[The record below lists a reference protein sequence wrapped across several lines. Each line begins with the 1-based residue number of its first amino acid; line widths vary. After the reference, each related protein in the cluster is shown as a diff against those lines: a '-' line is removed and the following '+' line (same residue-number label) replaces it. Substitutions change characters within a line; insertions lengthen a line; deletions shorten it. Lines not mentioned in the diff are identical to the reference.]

1 MMLGWM
7 IAFLAVG
14 FLIGIVVMSSCIN
27 DYIKNGVI
35 ERRGRIYRIVE
46 ITHTVKEIKDDRIK

>member
-1 MMLGWM
+1 MFGWM
-7 IAFLAVG
+7 LAY
-14 FLIGIVVMSSCIN
+14 LAIGVFIGVAVMSRCIN

-46 ITHTVKEIKDDRIK
+46 VTHIVKEIKDDRIK

>member
-14 FLIGIVVMSSCIN
+14 FFIGIVVMSICIN

-46 ITHTVKEIKDDRIK
+46 ITNTVKEIKDDRIK

>member
-14 FLIGIVVMSSCIN
+14 FFIGIVVMSSYIN
-27 DYIKNGVI
+27 DYIKSGVI

-46 ITHTVKEIKDDRIK
+46 ITNTLKEIKDDRIK

>member
-14 FLIGIVVMSSCIN
+14 FFIGIVVMSSCIN
-27 DYIKNGVI
+27 AYIKSGVI

-46 ITHTVKEIKDDRIK
+46 ITNTLKEIKDDRIK

>member
-27 DYIKNGVI
+27 DYIKSGVI
-35 ERRGRIYRIVE
+35 GV
-46 ITHTVKEIKDDRIK
+46 

>member
-14 FLIGIVVMSSCIN
+14 FLIGIVVMSSFIN
-27 DYIKNGVI
+27 DYIKSGVI
-35 ERRGRIYRIVE
+35 ERRG
-46 ITHTVKEIKDDRIK
+46 

>member
-1 MMLGWM
+1 MLGWM

-14 FLIGIVVMSSCIN
+14 FFIGIVVMSCCIN
-27 DYIKNGVI
+27 DYIKSGVI

-46 ITHTVKEIKDDRIK
+46 ITNTLKEIKDDRIK

>member
-1 MMLGWM
+1 MLGWM

-27 DYIKNGVI
+27 DYIKSGVI
-35 ERRGRIYRIVE
+35 ERRGRIYR
-46 ITHTVKEIKDDRIK
+46 

>member
-1 MMLGWM
+1 MLGWM

-14 FLIGIVVMSSCIN
+14 FFIGIVVMSSCIN
-27 DYIKNGVI
+27 GYIKSGVI

-46 ITHTVKEIKDDRIK
+46 ITNTVKEIKDDRIK

>member
-1 MMLGWM
+1 MLGWM

-14 FLIGIVVMSSCIN
+14 FFIGIVVMSSCIN
-27 DYIKNGVI
+27 DYIKSGVI

-46 ITHTVKEIKDDRIK
+46 ITNTLKEIKDDR

>member
-1 MMLGWM
+1 MLGWM

-14 FLIGIVVMSSCIN
+14 FLIGIVVMSNCIN
-27 DYIKNGVI
+27 DYIKSGVI

-46 ITHTVKEIKDDRIK
+46 ITRTVKEIKDDRIK

>member
-27 DYIKNGVI
+27 DYIQSGVI

>member
-7 IAFLAVG
+7 IVFLVV
-14 FLIGIVVMSSCIN
+14 GIVIGSLVTSSCIN
-27 DYIKNGVI
+27 DYVNSGVM
-35 ERRGRIYRIVE
+35 ERRGRIYCIVD

>member
-1 MMLGWM
+1 MLGWM

-14 FLIGIVVMSSCIN
+14 FLIGIVVMSICIN
-27 DYIKNGVI
+27 DYIKSGVI